1 MQGKRIQLEVPP
13 LKLNNEWQI
22 LFLNYIFQSIENAQ
36 YGRVAD
42 LIQFILC
49 EGGLGSGKTYICAY
63 VFILLLFAFPGNLGL
78 AGAETY
84 TVVTDVVIPQILE
97 ILPPETI
104 LRYIKSPKHTIWL
117 KNGSQIWFRQL
128 SKAGRVKGPQFGA
141 MLVEEA
147 SNISKSVN
155 DMLIARL
162 RKPGIPFRCL
172 LYPTNPEEY
181 SHVAKLFDRQKDNP
195 NYRTYI
201 STTKDNKDNLPSN
214 YEDNLRLSYDEIL
227 QLKYLD
233 GIRVNTLGKEY
244 PEFTKKAHGYGPKNV
259 LGIVKAPE
267 GFDYIIAG
275 CDVGFATPGC
285 LAVIGIRDLTYWL
298 LDIVYTKG
306 KGETWWV
313 DEGKRLHD
321 KWGFSTLWVDAAEPG
336 RIDQYVKAGLDARA
350 SIKDKGSV
358 QGRRGMLRTLMHI
371 RPDTGHPRFY
381 YNYEECKIFAEE
393 ALALSKKRVPGT
405 EHEYTEDVANNS
417 QDHAID
423 AVTYAIYGD
432 SKEHVDWSKSEV
444 YKPETSSRDMI
455 DTFSAGIDPFSNHNP
470 FGV

>member
-1 MQGKRIQLEVPP
+1 MLEVPP
-13 LKLNNEWQI
+13 IKLNNEWQI
-22 LFLNYIFQSIENAQ
+22 YFLNYIFQCIQQAKYERA
-36 YGRVAD
+36 AD
-42 LIQFILC
+42 MVQFILC
-49 EGGLGSGKTYICAY
+49 EGGLGSGKSYICAY
-63 VFILLLFAFPGNLGL
+63 IFILLLFIFPGNLGL

-84 TVVTDVVIPQILE
+84 PVVKDLVIPQILE
-97 ILPPETI
+97 LLPPETI
-104 LRYIKSPKHTIWL
+104 AKYPQSHPQSILL

-128 SKAGRVKGPQFGA
+128 SKAGKVKGPQYGA
-141 MLVEEA
+141 IYVEEA

-162 RKPGIPFRCL
+162 RQPGIPLRCL
-172 LYPTNPEEY
+172 LYATNPEEY
-181 SHVAKLFDRQKDNP
+181 SHVAKLFDRQKDNT
-195 NYRTYI
+195 NYRSYI

-214 YEDNLRLSYDEIL
+214 YEENLRLSYDEIL

-233 GIRVNTLGKEY
+233 GVRVNTLGKEF
-244 PEFTKKAHGYGPKNV
+244 PEFTKKAHGYGHDNV

-267 GFDYIIAG
+267 GFDYIITG

-298 LDIVYTKG
+298 LDIVYTAG

-358 QGRRGMLRTLMHI
+358 QNRRGMLRTLMHI
-371 RPDTGHPRFY
+371 RPDTGYPRYY

-393 ALALSKKRVPGT
+393 ALALSKKKVPGT
-405 EHEYTEDVANNS
+405 EHEYTEEVANNS
-417 QDHAID
+417 HDHAID

-432 SKEHVDWSKSEV
+432 SKEHVDWSESEV
-444 YKPETSSRDMI
+444 IKPEESNRDMI
-455 DTFSAGIDPFSNHNP
+455 DTYMAGGTPFGNNNP